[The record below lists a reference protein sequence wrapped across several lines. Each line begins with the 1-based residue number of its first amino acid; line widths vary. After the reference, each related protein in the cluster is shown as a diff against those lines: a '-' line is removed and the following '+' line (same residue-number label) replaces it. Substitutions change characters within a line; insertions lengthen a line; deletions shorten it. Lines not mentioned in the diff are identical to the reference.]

1 MEVNRVVPG
10 SERLAVVRVHH
21 VRLAFLEAR
30 QAGPVATALNAK
42 AAGYPRAETFR
53 PGDLP
58 DKVHL
63 LGLVIGFKA
72 FRSFASLSV
81 AVLRWSARHQFGFA
95 SGICFASLLAFAC
108 VRAYFKSCVLAS
120 LCR

>member
-10 SERLAVVRVHH
+10 SECLAVVRVHH

-53 PGDLP
+53 SGDLP
-58 DKVHL
+58 DEVHL
-63 LGLVIGFKA
+63 IEFSHRLIFRGCLFDRFGCNRSALVA
-72 FRSFASLSV
+72 A
-81 AVLRWSARHQFGFA
+81 ART
-95 SGICFASLLAFAC
+95 
-108 VRAYFKSCVLAS
+108 
-120 LCR
+120 